1 MEGRQKGVLLLR
13 KIVTVAVLAGLV
25 LAVGAGGWILT
36 KDKSQKAQ
44 KISLKEQKKEIK
56 AGRIWLIILCSKE
69 SIRR

>member
-36 KDKSQKAQ
+36 NQ
-44 KISLKEQKKEIK
+44 
-56 AGRIWLIILCSKE
+56 
-69 SIRR
+69 